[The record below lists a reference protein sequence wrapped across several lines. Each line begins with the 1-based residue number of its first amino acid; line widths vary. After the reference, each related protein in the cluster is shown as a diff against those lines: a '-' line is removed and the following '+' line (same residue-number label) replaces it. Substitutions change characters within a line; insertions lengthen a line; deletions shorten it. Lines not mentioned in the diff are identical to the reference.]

1 MRAPLKPG
9 RPLRGIRRLS
19 PRHALPRLPPRLLR
33 DQYLWYTAM
42 LAPIAAITALADGN
56 LDDMG
61 AVFALSPVFIGF
73 QALLGSIPSARRPL
87 TDLGWSFLRLLV
99 AFGFVAILV
108 AMVGGPSRPIAAL
121 YLPVVVAAAA
131 VGLTQGIVLG
141 VLGTAIYLAP
151 ILGGPATAGGHRLTR
166 GGARRRRGAA
176 RLRHA
181 KDDAPAGRCRRNAAP
196 GDRRRASSLPPNRR
210 YGGGQPRPGRGRR
223 HQPDPAAHPGG
234 PIRTLRL
241 PVWR

>member
-73 QALLGSIPSARRPL
+73 QALLGMVPSARRPL

-108 AMVGGPSRPIAAL
+108 GLVGGTSRPLAAL

-131 VGLTQGIVLG
+131 LGLTQGIVLG

-151 ILGGPATAGGHRLTR
+151 ILGGPATAGVIASRAVALAGVGVLLAYATR
-166 GGARRRRGAA
+166 RMMRQLEGAAGTLRQAIVAERRRSRQIAGMEAVSRA
-176 RLRHA
+176 LVVGGDTNQILRRTLEVLSERF
-181 KDDAPAGRCRRNAAP
+181 GY
-196 GDRRRASSLPPNRR
+196 R
-210 YGGGQPRPGRGRR
+210 YG
-223 HQPDPAAHPGG
+223 D
-234 PIRTLRL
+234 
-241 PVWR
+241 